1 MILDSGVNQKSRT
14 DIKLSRIKS
23 RIESRQ
29 TENKRFTHDWF
40 CNNFTLTEQNTA
52 WFIHASDRMLHCL
65 LYVNIQTLDLI
76 LLCSLGIY
84 YLLLVV
90 SGECLITT

>member
-1 MILDSGVNQKSRT
+1 
-14 DIKLSRIKS
+14 
-23 RIESRQ
+23 
-29 TENKRFTHDWF
+29 
-40 CNNFTLTEQNTA
+40 
-52 WFIHASDRMLHCL
+52 MLHCL

-90 SGECLITT
+90 SGVSDNYISSWKSYMHFYYKAENSISMAKQHPF